1 MHVCTDNI
9 YFVSTCFKPCT
20 VMTLLRIHKIISVHR
35 KIISDHSKILSD
47 QSKILSDQ
55 SKIISDH
62 SEILSDQSK
71 IIDSRVGYG
80 LEMHVTHVT
89 NQLI

>member
-20 VMTLLRIHKIISVHR
+20 VMILLRIHKIISVHR
-35 KIISDHSKILSD
+35 KIMSD
-47 QSKILSDQ
+47 QSKIMSDQ

-62 SEILSDQSK
+62 SKIISDQSK
-71 IIDSRVGYG
+71 ITVRSY
-80 LEMHVTHVT
+80 
-89 NQLI
+89 